1 MGFVVQARQVRVAP
15 KLFFLTPRWVLLRTA
30 VLMWKVAPSLW
41 RGGNPVA
48 RVWMAHVEV
57 LEESCRRWSELEQRN
72 ATSLNVCPVR
82 CNDVAWSTPAPHH
95 RRRPSLAPLLSTP
108 TSQHGSAKWA
118 DQTSPNQLSS
128 FFAPRILRHGL
139 FFFHSLTS
147 CSLYSPPPPTLLS
160 SSAGVS
166 CFALPPATRGR
177 PRWPT
182 EGGRERGR
190 EGRRQGGR
198 GRGTERP
205 LVAED
210 RLWSRKITLVVDAA
224 AVWKR
229 RRPELPPVSSIL
241 KHTYHFCYGMKS
253 NFLHRRHDR
262 HTVTVVYS
270 G

>member
-1 MGFVVQARQVRVAP
+1 MGFVLQARKVRVAP
-15 KLFFLTPRWVLLRTA
+15 KTFSYAALGAATDSGSDAKSCPEPLE
-30 VLMWKVAPSLW
+30 
-41 RGGNPVA
+41 GGNPVA

-147 CSLYSPPPPTLLS
+147 CSLYSPPPPTLLFFLRR
-160 SSAGVS
+160 GVVFRSPS
-166 CFALPPATRGR
+166 CHTGPPTL
-177 PRWPT
+177 T
-182 EGGRERGR
+182 HGGREGAREGVKEAGRKGERNRTPTCCRRSSMIVEDYFSRGR
-190 EGRRQGGR
+190 RGGVKTAST
-198 GRGTERP
+198 G
-205 LVAED
+205 
-210 RLWSRKITLVVDAA
+210 AA
-224 AVWKR
+224 ACFSNYKPHSSLLLR
-229 RRPELPPVSSIL
+229 REIKLYASAL
-241 KHTYHFCYGMKS
+241 
-253 NFLHRRHDR
+253 
-262 HTVTVVYS
+262 
-270 G
+270 